1 VKTDVP
7 PPPPVPA
14 GKIGVLSVVSNLGIY
29 VKLEPGALEH
39 LSPGDV
45 LEVYRDGQRVGE
57 IIIEK
62 KSNPEGN
69 FPNGSLKCNKSSGL
83 ILRGDEV
90 RNKK

>member
-1 VKTDVP
+1 MCSSD
-7 PPPPVPA
+7 
-14 GKIGVLSVVSNLGIY
+14 L
-29 VKLEPGALEH
+29 

-45 LEVYRDGQRVGE
+45 LLVYRDNQKVGE

-83 ILRGDEV
+83 IQRNDEV
-90 RNKK
+90 RIKQ